1 MTSRTR
7 LIVLL
12 VSASVIAF
20 AVAGGFLNRAVA
32 REDSYRHLRIFEDVV
47 SLIMNNYVE
56 EPDLDHV
63 MEGAMRGLADGLDPG
78 SAYLTADQV
87 SRLEAEE
94 PLPEGRV
101 GLELTRQYYL
111 RVIAARNDSPAAS
124 AGLRPGDYVRAI
136 NGQSTRNASVFD
148 GVRLLRG
155 TPGSTVS
162 LTILRGNSSDPHEL
176 DLVREQISAPEVTG
190 RMVSAGV
197 GYVRIAAFGPH
208 VAEQITLKIAEL
220 ARKGARQLVVD
231 IRDTAEGSLDTGLDA
246 ARLFVASGAL
256 VVREENGGTRETIRA
271 GAGNGTIR
279 QPLVLLINTGTA
291 GAAELFAAGLA
302 ANDRAEMVGRRTVGW
317 AAVQKLINLPDGSG
331 LWLSWA
337 RFLTASGTPIHLRGL
352 EPDVV
357 VDEPAVA
364 FGATPPDEDPVLDK
378 ALDLLVSD
386 NAA

>member
-1 MTSRTR
+1 MTSRAR

-47 SLIMNNYVE
+47 SLIINNYVE
-56 EPDLDHV
+56 EPDPDQV

-87 SRLEAEE
+87 SRLEDEE

-101 GLELTRQYYL
+101 GLELTRRYYL
-111 RVIAARNDSPAAS
+111 QVVAARDDSPAAS

-136 NGQSTRNASVFD
+136 NGRPTRNVSVFE

-155 TPGSTVS
+155 APGSTVS

-208 VAEQITLKIAEL
+208 VAEQITLKIGEL
-220 ARKGARQLVVD
+220 ARKEARQLVVD

-256 VVREENGGTRETIRA
+256 VVREEYSVTRETIRA
-271 GAGNGTIR
+271 GAGDGTIR

-291 GAAELFAAGLA
+291 SAAELFAAGLA
-302 ANDRAEMVGRRTVGW
+302 ANDRAEMVGRRTFGR
-317 AAVQKLINLPDGSG
+317 AAVQKLVNLPDGSG

-337 RFLTASGTPIHLRGL
+337 RFLTVSGTPIHLRGL

>member
-7 LIVLL
+7 LLVLL

-20 AVAGGFLNRAVA
+20 AVAGGFLNKAIA

-47 SLIMNNYVE
+47 SLIIDNYVE
-56 EPDLDHV
+56 EPDLDQV
-63 MEGAMRGLADGLDPG
+63 MKGAMRGLADGLDPD

-87 SRLEAEE
+87 SRLEDEE

-101 GLELTRQYYL
+101 GLELTRRYYL
-111 RVIAARNDSPAAS
+111 QVIAARDGSPAAS
-124 AGLRPGDYVRAI
+124 AGVSLGDYVRAI
-136 NGQSTRNASVFD
+136 NGQSTRNVSVFD

-155 TPGSTVS
+155 APGSTVS
-162 LTILRGNSSDPHEL
+162 LTILHGNSSGPHEL

-190 RMVSAGV
+190 RIVSAGV
-197 GYVRIAAFGPH
+197 GYLRIAAFGPH
-208 VAEQITLKIAEL
+208 VAEQITLRIGEL

-231 IRDTAEGSLDTGLDA
+231 IRGTAEGSLDTGLDA

-256 VVREENGGTRETIRA
+256 VVREGNDVTREMIHA
-271 GAGNGTIR
+271 GAGDGTIR

-302 ANDRAEMVGRRTVGW
+302 ANDRAEMVGRRTFGR
-317 AAVQKLINLPDGSG
+317 AAVQKRVNLPDGSG

-378 ALDLLVSD
+378 ALDLLAPD
-386 NAA
+386 KAA

>member
-1 MTSRTR
+1 MTSRAR

-12 VSASVIAF
+12 VSASVIAL

-47 SLIMNNYVE
+47 SLIINNYVE
-56 EPDLDHV
+56 EPDPDQV

-87 SRLEAEE
+87 SRLEDEE

-101 GLELTRQYYL
+101 GLELTRRYYL
-111 RVIAARNDSPAAS
+111 QVVAARDDSPAAS

-136 NGQSTRNASVFD
+136 NGRPTRNVSVFE

-155 TPGSTVS
+155 APGSTVS

-208 VAEQITLKIAEL
+208 VAEQITLKIGEL
-220 ARKGARQLVVD
+220 ARKEARQLVVD

-256 VVREENGGTRETIRA
+256 VVREEYSVTRETIRA
-271 GAGNGTIR
+271 GAGDGTIR

-291 GAAELFAAGLA
+291 SAAELFAAGLA
-302 ANDRAEMVGRRTVGW
+302 ANDRAEMVGRRTFGR
-317 AAVQKLINLPDGSG
+317 AAVQKLVNLPDGSG

-337 RFLTASGTPIHLRGL
+337 RFLTVSGTPIHLRGL

>member
-1 MTSRTR
+1 MTSRAR

-47 SLIMNNYVE
+47 SLIINNYVE
-56 EPDLDHV
+56 EPDPDQV

-87 SRLEAEE
+87 SRLEDEE

-101 GLELTRQYYL
+101 GLELTRRYYL
-111 RVIAARNDSPAAS
+111 QVVAARDDSPAAS

-136 NGQSTRNASVFD
+136 NGRPTHNVSVFE

-155 TPGSTVS
+155 APGSTVS

-208 VAEQITLKIAEL
+208 VAEQITLKIGEL
-220 ARKGARQLVVD
+220 ARKEARQLVVD

-256 VVREENGGTRETIRA
+256 VVREEYSVTRETIRA
-271 GAGNGTIR
+271 GAGDGTIR

-291 GAAELFAAGLA
+291 SAAELFAAGLA
-302 ANDRAEMVGRRTVGW
+302 ANDRAEMVGRRTFGR
-317 AAVQKLINLPDGSG
+317 AAVQKLVNLPDGSG

-337 RFLTASGTPIHLRGL
+337 RFLTVSGTPIHLRGL

>member
-1 MTSRTR
+1 MTSRAR

-47 SLIMNNYVE
+47 SLIINNYVE
-56 EPDLDHV
+56 EPDPDQV

-87 SRLEAEE
+87 SRLEGEE

-101 GLELTRQYYL
+101 GLELTRRYYL
-111 RVIAARNDSPAAS
+111 QVVAARDDSPAAS

-136 NGQSTRNASVFD
+136 NGRPTRNVSVFE

-155 TPGSTVS
+155 APGSTVS

-208 VAEQITLKIAEL
+208 VAEQITLKIGEL
-220 ARKGARQLVVD
+220 ARKEARQLVVD
-231 IRDTAEGSLDTGLDA
+231 IRDTAEGPLDTGLDA

-256 VVREENGGTRETIRA
+256 VVREEYSVTRETIRA
-271 GAGNGTIR
+271 GAGDGTIR

-291 GAAELFAAGLA
+291 SAAELFAAGLA
-302 ANDRAEMVGRRTVGW
+302 ANDRAEMVGRRTFGR
-317 AAVQKLINLPDGSG
+317 AAVRKLVNLPDGSG

-337 RFLTASGTPIHLRGL
+337 RFLTVSGTPIHLRGL

>member
-12 VSASVIAF
+12 VSAPVIAF

-56 EPDLDHV
+56 EPDIDQV

-78 SAYLTADQV
+78 SGYLTADQV
-87 SRLEAEE
+87 SRLEDEE

-101 GLELTRQYYL
+101 GLELTRRYYL
-111 RVIAARNDSPAAS
+111 QVIAARDDSPAAS

-155 TPGSTVS
+155 APGSTVS

-190 RMVSAGV
+190 RIVSAGV
-197 GYVRIAAFGPH
+197 GYVRIAAFGPN
-208 VAEQITLKIAEL
+208 VAEQITLQIAEL
-220 ARKGARQLVVD
+220 ARKGAQQLIVD

-256 VVREENGGTRETIRA
+256 VVREENGVTRETIRA

-302 ANDRAEMVGRRTVGW
+302 ANDRAEMVGRRTVGR
-317 AAVQKLINLPDGSG
+317 AAVQKLVNLPDGSG
-331 LWLSWA
+331 LWLSWT

-357 VDEPAVA
+357 VDEPVVA

-378 ALDLLVSD
+378 ALNLLVSD

>member
-1 MTSRTR
+1 MTSRNR

-47 SLIMNNYVE
+47 SLIINNYVE
-56 EPDLDHV
+56 EPDLDQV
-63 MEGAMRGLADGLDPG
+63 MKGAMRGLADGLDPD
-78 SAYLTADQV
+78 SAYLTADQM
-87 SRLEAEE
+87 SRLEDEE

-101 GLELTRQYYL
+101 GLELTRRYYL
-111 RVIAARNDSPAAS
+111 QVIAARDGSPAAN
-124 AGLRPGDYVRAI
+124 AGVRLGDYVRAI
-136 NGQSTRNASVFD
+136 NGQSTRNVSVFD

-155 TPGSTVS
+155 APGSTVS

-190 RMVSAGV
+190 RMVSVGV
-197 GYVRIAAFGPH
+197 GYLRIAAFGPH
-208 VAEQITLKIAEL
+208 VAEQITLRIGEL

-231 IRDTAEGSLDTGLDA
+231 IRGTAEGSLDTGLDA
-246 ARLFVASGAL
+246 ARLFIASGTL
-256 VVREENGGTRETIRA
+256 VVREEDDVTRETIRA
-271 GAGNGTIR
+271 GVGDGTIR

-291 GAAELFAAGLA
+291 GAAELFVAGLA
-302 ANDRAEMVGRRTVGW
+302 ANDRAEMVGRRTFGR
-317 AAVQKLINLPDGSG
+317 AAVQKRVNLPDGSG

-357 VDEPAVA
+357 VGEPAVA

-378 ALDLLVSD
+378 ALDLLAPD
-386 NAA
+386 KAA

>member
-12 VSASVIAF
+12 VSAPVIAF

-56 EPDLDHV
+56 EPDIDQV

-78 SAYLTADQV
+78 SGYLTADQV
-87 SRLEAEE
+87 SRLEDEE

-101 GLELTRQYYL
+101 GLELTRRYYL
-111 RVIAARNDSPAAS
+111 QVIAARDDSPAAS

-155 TPGSTVS
+155 APGSTVS

-190 RMVSAGV
+190 WIVSAGV
-197 GYVRIAAFGPH
+197 GYVRIAAFGPN
-208 VAEQITLKIAEL
+208 VAEQITLQIAEL
-220 ARKGARQLVVD
+220 ARKGAQQLIVD

-256 VVREENGGTRETIRA
+256 VVREENGVTRETIRA
-271 GAGNGTIR
+271 GAGNRTIR

-302 ANDRAEMVGRRTVGW
+302 ANDRAEMVGRRTVGR
-317 AAVQKLINLPDGSG
+317 AAVQKLVNLPDGSG
-331 LWLSWA
+331 LWLSWT

-357 VDEPAVA
+357 VDEPVVA

-378 ALDLLVSD
+378 ALNLLVSD